1 MSLTETSEV
10 FVAVEESALNDLIT
24 AVCTTRPHLLNY
36 GSPAFVPASS
46 TSATQMAPIPFPG
59 SPGLQWSVQLTIPH
73 LDLFKQDVPLPPE
86 LSLGPG
92 QFSLS
97 TVVRLCV
104 DCASRGIRDPHGD
117 RPVGDEHRDH
127 DSEDHDPEDH
137 DPKDHDSEQ
146 TGGRGDHQWRDDR
159 DDWGKARNPVC
170 CKLGVHAVGH
180 LVSTWVGGQQ
190 AIGFALDSVEIVDI
204 EPNALESVLE
214 CLLLMI
220 LRSVLATLSLPVT
233 ALALDAFT
241 LTPTEGP
248 LIDVDRVFARGDF

>member
-24 AVCTTRPHLLNY
+24 AVCNTRPHLLHY

-59 SPGLQWSVQLTIPH
+59 SPGLQWSVELTTPQ
-73 LDLFKQDVPLPPE
+73 LDLFTQDQPLPPE

-104 DCASRGIRDPHGD
+104 DCAARGKGDPAGS
-117 RPVGDEHRDH
+117 DH
-127 DSEDHDPEDH
+127 QEM
-137 DPKDHDSEQ
+137 DPKDDDPKNDD
-146 TGGRGDHQWRDDR
+146 RDKQWRDDR
-159 DDWGKARNPVC
+159 DDWGKARNPMC
-170 CKLGVHAVGH
+170 CRLSVYAVGH
-180 LVSTWVGGQQ
+180 LVSTWVGSQQ
-190 AIGFALDSVEIVDI
+190 AIGFALDSVEIVDV

-214 CLLLMI
+214 CLLTMI

-233 ALALDAFT
+233 ALQLDAFT

-248 LIDVDRVFARGDF
+248 LIDINRVLARGDF

>member
-1 MSLTETSEV
+1 MSLTESSEV

-24 AVCTTRPHLLNY
+24 AVCTTRPHLLHY

-46 TSATQMAPIPFPG
+46 TSATQMAPIPFPA
-59 SPGLQWSVQLTIPH
+59 SPGLQWSVELSIPQ
-73 LDLFKQDVPLPPE
+73 LDLFKQDQPLPPE

-97 TVVRLCV
+97 TEVRLCV
-104 DCASRGIRDPHGD
+104 DCAVRGRDDRPDGDDHGD
-117 RPVGDEHRDH
+117 H
-127 DSEDHDPEDH
+127 DR
-137 DPKDHDSEQ
+137 EQ
-146 TGGRGDHQWRDDR
+146 PDDRGDKEWPDDR

-180 LVSTWVGGQQ
+180 LVSTWVGGER
-190 AIGFALDSVEIVDI
+190 AIGFAVDSVEIVDI

-214 CLLLMI
+214 CLLMMI

-233 ALALDAFT
+233 ALELDAFT

-248 LIDVDRVFARGDF
+248 LIDVDRVLARGDF

>member
-1 MSLTETSEV
+1 MIREGSMSLTETSEV

-24 AVCTTRPHLLNY
+24 AVCTTRPHLLHY

-59 SPGLQWSVQLTIPH
+59 SPGLQWSVALSTPQ
-73 LDLFKQDVPLPPE
+73 LDLFKQDLPLPSE

-104 DCASRGIRDPHGD
+104 DCAARGRGGPNGD
-117 RPVGDEHRDH
+117 DAKGDDSMDH
-127 DSEDHDPEDH
+127 DSMDHNPN
-137 DPKDHDSEQ
+137 Q
-146 TGGRGDHQWRDDR
+146 TDDRGDKQWRDDR

-170 CKLGVHAVGH
+170 CK
-180 LVSTWVGGQQ
+180 Q

-214 CLLLMI
+214 CLLTMI

-233 ALALDAFT
+233 ALELDAFT

-248 LIDVDRVFARGDF
+248 LIDVNRVLARGDF

>member
-1 MSLTETSEV
+1 MSLTEASEV

-24 AVCTTRPHLLNY
+24 AVCTTRPHLLHY

-59 SPGLQWSVQLTIPH
+59 SPGLQWSVELSIPQ
-73 LDLFKQDVPLPPE
+73 LDLFKQDLPLPPE
-86 LSLGPG
+86 LNLNPG

-104 DCASRGIRDPHGD
+104 DCASRRQRDPNGGD
-117 RPVGDEHRDH
+117 H
-127 DSEDHDPEDH
+127 EDH
-137 DPKDHDSEQ
+137 DPKDREPKDREPKDRDPDDRDN
-146 TGGRGDHQWRDDR
+146 GQWPDDR
-159 DDWGKARNPVC
+159 DDWGKARNPMC
-170 CKLGVHAVGH
+170 CKLDVHAVGH
-180 LVSTWVGGQQ
+180 LVSTWVGGQR
-190 AIGFALDSVEIVDI
+190 AIGFAVDSVEIVDI

-214 CLLLMI
+214 CLLTMI

-233 ALALDAFT
+233 ALQLDAFT

-248 LIDVDRVFARGDF
+248 LIDVNRVLARGDF

>member
-24 AVCTTRPHLLNY
+24 AVCATRPHLLNY

-59 SPGLQWSVQLTIPH
+59 SPGLQWSVQLTIPQ
-73 LDLFKQDVPLPPE
+73 LDLFKQDQPLPPE

-97 TVVRLCV
+97 TTVRLCV
-104 DCASRGIRDPHGD
+104 DCAARGKGDPAGND
-117 RPVGDEHRDH
+117 PKDMDH
-127 DSEDHDPEDH
+127 MDHMDH
-137 DPKDHDSEQ
+137 DPKKDEPNQGD
-146 TGGRGDHQWRDDR
+146 GRDKQWRDDR
-159 DDWGKARNPVC
+159 DDWGKARSPVC
-170 CKLGVHAVGH
+170 CKLGVYAVGH
-180 LVSTWVGGQQ
+180 LVSTWTAGQQ
-190 AIGFALDSVEIVDI
+190 AIGFAVDAVEIVDI

-220 LRSVLATLSLPVT
+220 LRSVLATMSLPVT
-233 ALALDAFT
+233 ALELDAFT

-248 LIDVDRVFARGDF
+248 LIDVNRVLARGDF

>member
-1 MSLTETSEV
+1 MSLTEASEV

-24 AVCTTRPHLLNY
+24 AVCTTRPHLLHY

-59 SPGLQWSVQLTIPH
+59 SPGLQWSVELSIPQ
-73 LDLFKQDVPLPPE
+73 LDLFDEDVPLPPE

-104 DCASRGIRDPHGD
+104 DCADRREGD
-117 RPVGDEHRDH
+117 NDGHDH
-127 DSEDHDPEDH
+127 DDHDHDH
-137 DPKDHDSEQ
+137 GPKENDD
-146 TGGRGDHQWRDDR
+146 RGDKPWPDDR
-159 DDWGKARNPVC
+159 DDWGKARNPMC

-180 LVSTWVGGQQ
+180 LVSTWVGGQR
-190 AIGFALDSVEIVDI
+190 AIGFAVDAVEIVDV

-214 CLLLMI
+214 CLLTMI

-248 LIDVDRVFARGDF
+248 LIDLDRVLARGDF

>member
-1 MSLTETSEV
+1 MSLTESSEV

-24 AVCTTRPHLLNY
+24 AVCTTRPHLLHY

-59 SPGLQWSVQLTIPH
+59 SPGLQWSVDLSIPQ
-73 LDLFKQDVPLPPE
+73 LDLFKPNLPLPPE
-86 LSLGPG
+86 LSLDPG
-92 QFSLS
+92 EFSLS

-104 DCASRGIRDPHGD
+104 DCDSRRQRDPRGDDHEGHQDHQDHEPDD
-117 RPVGDEHRDH
+117 RPDDKEW
-127 DSEDHDPEDH
+127 P
-137 DPKDHDSEQ
+137 
-146 TGGRGDHQWRDDR
+146 DDR
-159 DDWGKARNPVC
+159 DGWGKARNPVC
-170 CKLGVHAVGH
+170 CRLGVHAVGH
-180 LVSTWVGGQQ
+180 LVSTWVDGQQ
-190 AIGFALDSVEIVDI
+190 AIGFALDAVEIVDI

-233 ALALDAFT
+233 ALELDAFT

-248 LIDVDRVFARGDF
+248 LIDVDRVLARGDF

>member
-10 FVAVEESALNDLIT
+10 FVAVEESALNDLIV
-24 AVCTTRPHLLNY
+24 AVCTTRPHLLHY

-46 TSATQMAPIPFPG
+46 VSATQMAPIPFPG
-59 SPGLQWSVQLTIPH
+59 SPGLQWSVELSIPQ
-73 LDLFKQDVPLPPE
+73 LDLFKQDEPLPPE
-86 LSLGPG
+86 LSLGPV

-97 TVVRLCV
+97 TVVVLCV
-104 DCASRGIRDPHGD
+104 DCAARGKGDPQGDDHMDHGEMQSDD
-117 RPVGDEHRDH
+117 RGQKPWH
-127 DSEDHDPEDH
+127 
-137 DPKDHDSEQ
+137 
-146 TGGRGDHQWRDDR
+146 DDR

-170 CKLGVHAVGH
+170 CKLEVFAVGH

-190 AIGFALDSVEIVDI
+190 AIGFALDAVEIVDI

-214 CLLLMI
+214 CLLTMI

-233 ALALDAFT
+233 ALELDAFT

-248 LIDVDRVFARGDF
+248 LIDVNRVLARGDF

>member
-1 MSLTETSEV
+1 MSLTEASEV

-24 AVCTTRPHLLNY
+24 AVCTTRPHLLHY

-59 SPGLQWSVQLTIPH
+59 SPGLQWSVELSIPQ
-73 LDLFKQDVPLPPE
+73 LDLFKQDQPLPPE

-104 DCASRGIRDPHGD
+104 DCAARGRGD
-117 RPVGDEHRDH
+117 TKGDEHK
-127 DSEDHDPEDH
+127 DH
-137 DPKDHDSEQ
+137 DPKDHD
-146 TGGRGDHQWRDDR
+146 TKDRDDRGDKQWRDDR

-170 CKLGVHAVGH
+170 CRLGVHAVGH

-190 AIGFALDSVEIVDI
+190 ALGFAVDSVEIVDI

-214 CLLLMI
+214 CLLMMI

-233 ALALDAFT
+233 ALELDAFT

-248 LIDVDRVFARGDF
+248 LIDVDRVLARGDF

>member
-1 MSLTETSEV
+1 MSLTEASEV

-24 AVCTTRPHLLNY
+24 AVCTARPHLLNY

-46 TSATQMAPIPFPG
+46 ASATQMAPIPFPG
-59 SPGLQWSVQLTIPH
+59 SPGLQWSVELSVPQ
-73 LDLFKQDVPLPPE
+73 LDLFDQDMPLPPE

-104 DCASRGIRDPHGD
+104 DCADRGRPDPQGENPH
-117 RPVGDEHRDH
+117 E
-127 DSEDHDPEDH
+127 PEGH
-137 DPKDHDSEQ
+137 EPKDKDD
-146 TGGRGDHQWRDDR
+146 RGDQPWPDDR
-159 DDWGKARNPVC
+159 DDWGKARNPMCVR
-170 CKLGVHAVGH
+170 LGVHAVGH
-180 LVSTWVGGQQ
+180 LVSTWVGGQR
-190 AIGFALDSVEIVDI
+190 AVGFAVDAVEIVDV

-214 CLLLMI
+214 CLLTMI

-248 LIDVDRVFARGDF
+248 LIDVDRVLARGNF

>member
-24 AVCTTRPHLLNY
+24 AVCATRPHLLHY

-59 SPGLQWSVQLTIPH
+59 SPGLQWSVELSIPQ
-73 LDLFKQDVPLPPE
+73 LDLFKQDLPLPPE

-104 DCASRGIRDPHGD
+104 DCAARGKGDPKGD
-117 RPVGDEHRDH
+117 DAK
-127 DSEDHDPEDH
+127 DH
-137 DPKDHDSEQ
+137 DPKQ
-146 TGGRGDHQWRDDR
+146 TDDRGDKQWRDDR

-170 CKLGVHAVGH
+170 CKLGVYAVGH

-204 EPNALESVLE
+204 EPNGLESVLE
-214 CLLLMI
+214 CLLTMI

-233 ALALDAFT
+233 ALELDVFT
-241 LTPTEGP
+241 LTPTVGP
-248 LIDVDRVFARGDF
+248 LIDVNRVLARGDF